1 MMCKQHLF
9 GLEFMVLGDVVLGVK
24 QVLGVAERVL
34 LRKVTLDYEF
44 KDVTIPGA
52 QQ

>member
-9 GLEFMVLGDVVLGVK
+9 GLEFMVLSDVVLGIK

-34 LRKVTLDYEF
+34 LCKVTLYYKF

>member
-9 GLEFMVLGDVVLGVK
+9 SLEFMVLGDVVLGVK

-34 LRKVTLDYEF
+34 LCKVTLDYEL
-44 KDVTIPGA
+44 KYVTIPGA